1 MSRVDLSE
9 LPTCARCALA
19 ATRQRVVVGS
29 GPTNARLVVVGEAPG
44 RFEDEGGQPFVGR
57 SGQLLVRVIEEELG
71 LGREAYFITNTVKC
85 RPPQNRPPRRDEI
98 ATCRPW
104 LDEQLRV
111 AAGAVVLAVGNVAG
125 RAVFGY
131 TGPLA
136 HARGRL
142 FTSARA
148 RGVVTY
154 HPAAALRGGSSV
166 VAMMREDLRV
176 LRPLVVGA

>member
-142 FTSARA
+142 LSSARA